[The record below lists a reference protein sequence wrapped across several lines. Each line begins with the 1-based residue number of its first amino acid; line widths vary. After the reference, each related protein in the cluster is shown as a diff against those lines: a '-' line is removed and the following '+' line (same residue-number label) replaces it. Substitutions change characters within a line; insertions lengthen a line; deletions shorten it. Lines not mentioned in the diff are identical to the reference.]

1 MNASNFSRRRDVL
14 PGGAVV
20 VPPAE
25 VLGFVERLVG
35 VDVAD
40 GSVRDGELG
49 DSLTVEASLE
59 AINESAADANDSFE
73 ESSISAE
80 AAFAD

>member
-1 MNASNFSRRRDVL
+1 M
-14 PGGAVV
+14 
-20 VPPAE
+20 
-25 VLGFVERLVG
+25 
-35 VDVAD
+35 DVAD